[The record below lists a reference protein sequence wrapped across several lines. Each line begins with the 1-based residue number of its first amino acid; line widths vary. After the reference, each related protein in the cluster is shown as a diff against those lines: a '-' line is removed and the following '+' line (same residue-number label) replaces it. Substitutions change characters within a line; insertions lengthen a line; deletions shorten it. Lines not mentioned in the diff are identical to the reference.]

1 MVAAANY
8 LLLVHIAA
16 GFVALGTSFLA
27 VTNKVFDLSH
37 RWHVAAGRGFAW
49 SMVIMT
55 LSAVALSI
63 LGANVFLLL
72 IAVFS
77 LYLVLSGWAYARNR
91 SGVPGALDRVRA
103 MGMVLASIAMLALG
117 TYLLITRDLDGVTM
131 LAFGGI
137 GAALSLSDLRIL
149 RAGGLRGS
157 ARIGK
162 HLTMML
168 ASSIA
173 AITAFLVVN
182 ITFHPMVVV
191 WLAPTL
197 VLVPVIIAMNRKVRK
212 APAGRAT
219 GAA

>member
-1 MVAAANY
+1 MVVGANY

-55 LSAVALSI
+55 LTAVALSI
-63 LGANVFLLL
+63 LRSNVFLLL

-77 LYLVLSGWAYARNR
+77 LYLVLSGWSYARNR
-91 SGVPGALDRVRA
+91 SGVPGALDRARA
-103 MGMVLASIAMLALG
+103 MGMVVASIAMLALG
-117 TYLLITRDLDGVTM
+117 AYLLITRDLDGITM
-131 LAFGGI
+131 LVFGGI
-137 GAALSLSDLRIL
+137 GAALSLTDLRIL
-149 RAGGLRGS
+149 RSGGLRGS

-168 ASSIA
+168 AASIA

-182 ITFHPMVVV
+182 ISLHPMVVV

-197 VLVPVIIAMNRKVRK
+197 IISPLIVAMNRKVRR
-212 APAGRAT
+212 APQGELR
-219 GAA
+219 G